1 MTALLSDIFQ
11 VRQDTTLFRDN
22 GEAYNHVCKKVQ
34 EFSSLE
40 DNWDSYEGLAP
51 TKAALLGAQ
60 QLASAVFNDDVPR
73 PYVFPVPNGS
83 VQIQWSCRNLEVEI
97 EVVSFDKIHLYLED
111 LTTGFTI
118 EEECTID
125 FSAISNAVADLASR
139 PDNNSTSSP
148 NLTVIY

>member
-1 MTALLSDIFQ
+1 
-11 VRQDTTLFRDN
+11 
-22 GEAYNHVCKKVQ
+22 
-34 EFSSLE
+34 LE
-40 DNWDSYEGLAP
+40 DNWDSYDGLAP